1 MENPL
6 SSIEDAETMQF
17 RVNAEKC
24 TTCLFNP
31 GRMQN
36 GMREIIED
44 ARRRES
50 FVQCHET
57 YEWGNFTPAEGVQT
71 SMCRGYWDAYR
82 EEQYGLRLM
91 DQAGGLMV
99 EVPAPPVPDDTR
111 PHVLYGNVEGGTFMV
126 RPKEES

>member
-1 MENPL
+1 MENPME
-6 SSIEDAETMQF
+6 SIMDTPSLQF

-24 TTCLFNP
+24 ATCLFNP

-36 GMREIIED
+36 GMRDVIDD

-57 YEWGNFTPAEGVQT
+57 YEWSDFTPAEGVET

-82 EEQYGLRLM
+82 EEQYGLSIL
-91 DQAGGLMV
+91 DQSGYIT

-111 PHVLYGNVEGGTFMV
+111 PHVLYGSVKEGTFMV